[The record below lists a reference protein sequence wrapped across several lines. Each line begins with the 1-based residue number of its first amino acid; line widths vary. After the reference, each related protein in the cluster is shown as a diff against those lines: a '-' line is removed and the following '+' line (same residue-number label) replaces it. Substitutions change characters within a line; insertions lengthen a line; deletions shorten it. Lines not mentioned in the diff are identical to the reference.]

1 MSKLLLPNSILCIV
15 FFIGA
20 ILNISAQTRAKKVVP
35 EVLIASG
42 NKGTEYKRFISDN
55 NIKQVRFVNDR
66 QFLDEN
72 KEFAFNPE
80 NLREQVRL
88 AYPDPK
94 AKGIGYIDL
103 EHPYLE
109 YLMNEDV
116 SSDNFKKSLKLFLD
130 VLKFVKAER
139 PDVKWGY
146 YYIPFTTYWE
156 RKTDFFEKHKKVQEI
171 IRNSDVL
178 FPSIYIFYNNAD
190 FDSENIDYL
199 KDNTREVIRIGK
211 LYNKKVYPFIM
222 SRYHPSTAKIGNGR
236 ISTENF
242 RTYVSEIM
250 KTNHKGKKV
259 DGVVLWN
266 FDDYFYRINEPKI
279 REEFSK
285 SKIDFD
291 QFYDSYIIS
300 LLNIMIKER

>member
-1 MSKLLLPNSILCIV
+1 MSKLLSNSILCFV
-15 FFIGA
+15 FLIGA
-20 ILNISAQTRAKKVVP
+20 IHISAQKKAKKAVP

-42 NKGTEYKRFISDN
+42 NKSVEYKKFISDN
-55 NIKQVRFVNDR
+55 NIKLVSFVNDR
-66 QFLDEN
+66 QFLDEK

-80 NLREQVRL
+80 HLREQVRL

-94 AKGIGYIDL
+94 AKGMAYIDL
-103 EHPYLE
+103 EYPYLE
-109 YLMNEDV
+109 YLINEDV

-130 VLKFVKAER
+130 VLKLVKAER
-139 PDVKWGY
+139 PGVKWGY

-156 RKTDFFEKHKKVQEI
+156 RKTDFFERHKKVQEI
-171 IRNSDVL
+171 INNSDVL

-199 KDNTREVIRIGK
+199 KDNTREMIRIGQ

-242 RTYVSEIM
+242 RTYVSEMM
-250 KTNHKGKKV
+250 KTNYKGKKV
-259 DGVVLWN
+259 DGIVLWN
-266 FDDYFYRINEPKI
+266 FDDYSYRIKEPKI
-279 REEFSK
+279 HEEFSK
-285 SKIDFD
+285 SKINFD
-291 QFYDSYIIS
+291 KFYDDYIMS
-300 LLNIMIKER
+300 LLNIMLKER